1 MRKINFTRK
10 SKSIKE
16 AMSYE
21 IIPDTKN
28 RRKQIPKV
36 DWGAFAYYM
45 AGQVPTKDS
54 LDRLLDRYTD
64 RQLRRLYSIYV
75 MANGNNIRR
84 KHVR

>member
-36 DWGAFAYYM
+36 DWGSFAYYM
-45 AGQVPTKDS
+45 AGQVSKKDTI
-54 LDRLLDRYTD
+54 DRLIDSYID
-64 RQLRRLYSIYV
+64 RQLRRLYTVYV
-75 MANGNNIRR
+75 LANGNIRR

>member
-45 AGQVPTKDS
+45 AGQVPKKDT
-54 LDRLLDRYTD
+54 LDRLIDSYID
-64 RQLRRLYSIYV
+64 RQLRRLYTVYV
-75 MANGNNIRR
+75 LANGNIRR